1 MLLKDKIVVVS
12 GIGPGLGVKLA
23 IEAAR
28 EGAKGIAIAART
40 IAKLDDAE
48 QRIRE
53 LGLNTKILKVPTDI
67 SDAAQCKHLADI
79 TAKEFGRIDCLV
91 NSAFMHGNFEPIEGG
106 DLNVWKDVFGT
117 NVVGSVELSR
127 SCAQYMKSQG
137 GAIVMIS
144 TMATMKPFPGEA
156 GYAASKSALI
166 SAMKYLALELGPQN
180 IRVNAT
186 RMGWMWGVPVQGALE
201 GMAKAQ
207 GITLDQAVAGVAQN
221 IALRRIVT
229 DDECARAAL
238 FLVSDYASAVTGAI
252 LDANGGEYIPA

>member
-23 IEAAR
+23 VEAAR

-67 SDAAQCKHLADI
+67 SDAVQCKNLADKA
-79 TAKEFGRIDCLV
+79 AKEFGRIDCLI
-91 NSAFMHGNFEPIEGG
+91 NSAFMHGNFEPIESG
-106 DLNVWKDVFGT
+106 DLSVWKDVFNT
-117 NVVGSVELSR
+117 NVVGSIELSR
-127 SCAQYMKSQG
+127 SCAQHMKNG
-137 GAIVMIS
+137 GAIVMIG
-144 TMATMKPFPGEA
+144 TMAIMKPFPGEA
-156 GYAASKSALI
+156 GYAASKSALL
-166 SAMKYLALELGPQN
+166 SAMKYLALELGPKN

-186 RMGWMWGVPVQGALE
+186 RMGWMWGVPVQTALE

>member
-1 MLLKDKIVVVS
+1 MLLKDKVVVVS

-28 EGAKGIAIAART
+28 EGAKGLVIAART
-40 IAKLDDAE
+40 AAKLDDAE

-53 LGLNTKILKVPTDI
+53 LGFTTKILKITTDI
-67 SDAAQCKHLADI
+67 SDAAQCKNLADK
-79 TAKEFGRIDCLV
+79 AAAEFGRIDCLI
-91 NSAFMHGNFEPIEGG
+91 NSAFMHGNFEPIANG
-106 DLNVWKDVFGT
+106 DLNLWKEIFDT
-117 NVVGSVELSR
+117 NVVGSIELSR
-127 SCAQYMKSQG
+127 NCARHMKQG
-137 GAIVMIS
+137 GAIAMIG
-144 TMATMKPFPGEA
+144 TMAVMKPFPGEA
-156 GYAASKSALI
+156 GYAASKGALI
-166 SAMKYLALELGPQN
+166 TAMKYLALELGPQN

-201 GMAKAQ
+201 GMAQAQ

-238 FLVSDYASAVTGAI
+238 FLVSDYASAIAGAV
-252 LDANGGEYIPA
+252 LDVNGGEYIPA